1 MGLVRR
7 SARRRASTAWVV
19 AGAAGL
25 GGAAAILY
33 LLEPGRRRRAG
44 RALREVRGRAAAGAS
59 GLGGRAATAV
69 RRRLT
74 DRARQ
79 PSAHAH
85 AHAHAAGSQAQAR
98 ARTRRAALTPAS
110 VRRDDRTPQATAA
123 AVLIARAVLGSGLL
137 RIPSGL
143 LGASLL
149 VRLASDS
156 LLARRVA
163 RAARE
168 AAERLRLWRQRF
180 DRPEGPAGVEPGV
193 DANSQAFQDRKE
205 EGSAHAVSAPEE
217 PAALVAT
224 PDASL
229 PEADA
234 AERREPTVHGD

>member
-1 MGLVRR
+1 V
-7 SARRRASTAWVV
+7 
-19 AGAAGL
+19 
-25 GGAAAILY
+25 
-33 LLEPGRRRRAG
+33 
-44 RALREVRGRAAAGAS
+44 
-59 GLGGRAATAV
+59 
-69 RRRLT
+69 
-74 DRARQ
+74 
-79 PSAHAH
+79 
-85 AHAHAAGSQAQAR
+85 
-98 ARTRRAALTPAS
+98 LTPAS
-110 VRRDDRTPQATAA
+110 VRGDDRTRQATAA
-123 AVLIARAVLGSGLL
+123 AALIARAVLGSGLL

-143 LGASLL
+143 FGASLL

-193 DANSQAFQDRKE
+193 AHANPQRFQDRKE
-205 EGSAHAVSAPEE
+205 EGGAHAVSAPEE